1 MNVAPSVTAWHPF
14 HLETFQYYKPHHCSR
29 LTPQLESG
37 MMYQLTKTA
46 KKKYYFQHAKR
57 LVSMDNISKL
67 ESSLQGS
74 ITIVL
79 SPTQKGW

>member
-14 HLETFQYYKPHHCSR
+14 HLETFQYYKLDCCSC
-29 LTPQLESG
+29 LTLQLKSG

-46 KKKYYFQHAKR
+46 KKEYFQHAKR

-67 ESSLQGS
+67 ESSK
-74 ITIVL
+74 VCRVR
-79 SPTQKGW
+79 SP